1 MVNLFQHPAS
11 HNVYE
16 NTRSQRMLTPEEEKY
31 VLSNAY
37 IPEHILNLMVPISK
51 GEPYLRSGYLYFLKE
66 NWIIFVGYP
75 LEHAFRTEDLERVLD
90 ATIKEHKPK
99 YLWLIAP
106 EIPHPLIQSCKEKE
120 SDHYYKLELDGF
132 EVKKDM
138 LRAIRKASKDLKV
151 ERGRGILKEHA
162 ILISEFIENE
172 RPRALIRELFLGME
186 EYVNISKDAIVLS
199 AFDKQGGL
207 TAFYVVEMGA
217 FNFATYVV
225 GCYSRVNYVPNAS
238 DLLFFEMINLSKE
251 RGKGYI
257 HLGLGVNEG
266 IRRFKEKWGGVPFL
280 KYEFCEY
287 RPPKGITG
295 ILDMMRMLAEGS
307 FREEK
312 L

>member
-1 MVNLFQHPAS
+1 
-11 HNVYE
+11 
-16 NTRSQRMLTPEEEKY
+16 MLTPEEEKFI
-31 VLSNAY
+31 SGRAY

-51 GEPYLRSGYLYFLKE
+51 GEPYLSSGYLYFLKK

-75 LEHAFRTEDLERVLD
+75 LGYAFRTEDLERVLE
-90 ATIKEHKPK
+90 AAIKEHKPE

-106 EIPHPLIQSCKEKE
+106 EIPRLLIQSCRERE
-120 SDHYYKLELDGF
+120 SDHYYKLELGGF
-132 EVKKDM
+132 DVKKDK

-151 ERGRGILKEHA
+151 ERGRSISKEHA
-162 ILISEFIENE
+162 ELISEFLEKE
-172 RPRALIRELFLGME
+172 RPRALIRELFLSMQK
-186 EYVNISKDAIVLS
+186 YVNISKDAIVLS
-199 AFDKQGGL
+199 AFDKKGGL

-225 GCYSRVNYVPNAS
+225 GCYSRENYVPHAS
-238 DLLFFEMINLSKE
+238 DLLFFEMINLAKE
-251 RGKGYI
+251 NGKGYI

-266 IRRFKEKWGGVPFL
+266 IRRFKEKWGGIPFL

-295 ILDMMRMLAEGS
+295 IFDMMRMLSEGS